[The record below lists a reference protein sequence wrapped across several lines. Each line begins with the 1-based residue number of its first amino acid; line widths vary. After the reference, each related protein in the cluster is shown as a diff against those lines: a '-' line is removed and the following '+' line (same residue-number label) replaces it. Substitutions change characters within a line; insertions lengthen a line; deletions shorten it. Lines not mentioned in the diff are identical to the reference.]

1 MVWCANLVFT
11 INMGQKLIKL
21 FPLEGRGTVGAE
33 PVLLHLIIPATVLCY
48 MLQEVMILHREVF
61 ITEWTLSE
69 SQIPVHMVLET
80 HLAAGLVVTASFRTF
95 HHLGTCIILL
105 LFHAQI
111 SVSLIFI
118 RMFKSMDIPS
128 LRTCRAKVAKCAEP
142 MFNFRIQ

>member
-33 PVLLHLIIPATVLCY
+33 PVLLHLIIPAAVLRY

-69 SQIPVHMVLET
+69 S
-80 HLAAGLVVTASFRTF
+80 
-95 HHLGTCIILL
+95 
-105 LFHAQI
+105 
-111 SVSLIFI
+111 
-118 RMFKSMDIPS
+118 
-128 LRTCRAKVAKCAEP
+128 
-142 MFNFRIQ
+142 